1 MIPYRFWLGLALWL
15 LLAACTPAAAKSD
28 DPQPPLINYGLD
40 ICDSCGMLID
50 DPTFAAATLLK
61 NGESRK
67 FDDIGDMFIYHLD
80 HPELQ
85 VEAYFV
91 HDYHSQAW
99 LRGEGAFY
107 VMANTIDSPM
117 GHGIAAFELQSEAE
131 TMAKETNS
139 DVLTFDKL
147 RVAVHVTIH
156 H

>member
-1 MIPYRFWLGLALWL
+1 MISHRLWL
-15 LLAACTPAAAKSD
+15 VLLLWLAACAPAGANND
-28 DPQPPLINYGLD
+28 DPQPPEINYGLD

-50 DPTFAAATLLK
+50 DPSFAAASLLK

-80 HPELQ
+80 HPDLQ

-91 HDYHSQAW
+91 HDYHTQAW

-117 GHGIAAFELQSEAE
+117 GYGIAAFELQSEAE
-131 TMAKETNS
+131 AMATETTS
-139 DVLTFDKL
+139 DVLTFDQL